1 MADFDIAY
9 QKTLDNEGGYLSAD
23 TARQIGDRGG
33 ETYKGIA
40 RNFNSDWAGW
50 AIIDAYKA
58 KNGTPAYNSYIND
71 SNLDDLVRQRYR
83 SNYWDAIK
91 GDSIQSQDIANL
103 LFDLN
108 VNGGGVKTLQ
118 GSINTLISPDSIA
131 VDGVVGNDTL
141 SKINQLPPDKLYQQL
156 YRDRKANIEANP
168 SGQFKS
174 NWLSRL
180 DKYRKS
186 VVEDISAQY
195 TVETLRF
202 GKNYVNLGIAIIAIT
217 VTLAG
222 TGLLIYHL
230 KHRK

>member
-103 LFDLN
+103 LFDIYFN
-108 VNGGGVKTLQ
+108 VGNAKTLQ
-118 GSINTLISPDSIA
+118 SSINELISPDSIA

-156 YRDRKANIEANP
+156 YNDRKANIEANP

-230 KHRK
+230 KHKK

>member
-9 QKTLDNEGGYLSAD
+9 QKTKDNEGGYVSAE
-23 TARQIGDRGG
+23 TARQIGDSGG
-33 ETYKGIA
+33 ETYKGMA

-50 AIIDAYKA
+50 AIIDSYKA
-58 KNGTPAYNSYIND
+58 KNGTIPYNSYIND
-71 SNLDDLVRQRYR
+71 SSLDDLVYQRYK
-83 SNYWDAIK
+83 SKYWDVIK

-108 VNGGGVKTLQ
+108 VNGGGVKTIQ
-118 GSINTLISPDSIA
+118 GSINKIISPDFIA
-131 VDGVVGNDTL
+131 VDGVIGSDTL
-141 SKINQLPPDKLYQQL
+141 NKINTLPQDKLYQQF
-156 YRDRKANIEANP
+156 YNDRKAWIEASP
-168 SGQFKS
+168 DKQFVSG
-174 NWLSRL
+174 WLSRL

-186 VVEDISAQY
+186 IVEDISAQY

-202 GKNYVNLGIAIIAIT
+202 GKNYVNLGIAIIALT

-230 KHRK
+230 KNKK